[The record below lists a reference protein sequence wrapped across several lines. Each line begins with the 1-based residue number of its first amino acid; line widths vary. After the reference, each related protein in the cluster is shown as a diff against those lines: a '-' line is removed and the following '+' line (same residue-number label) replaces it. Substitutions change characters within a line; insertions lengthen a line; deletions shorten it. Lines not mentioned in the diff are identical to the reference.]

1 MRAMVCGETSI
12 LWLFCFTLFYDAI
25 NVLSL
30 FFLLWKNGIQQN
42 CHQSCHNNR
51 RFAEDSC
58 YPGRECSK
66 GSRCLCDSHTKS
78 YGQPYNGGVAVVHLL
93 EHDELDSGHGD
104 GSKDGDRCSSQHAL
118 WNRRQKCGELWYES
132 CNQKDYGRKSENTA
146 VDDFGCSNYPD
157 ILAVGG
163 SRKTTDQRTQN
174 VGNTVHYDTAL
185 KLLVLW
191 LPVHT
196 SYRSSREVA
205 DRLY

>member
-1 MRAMVCGETSI
+1 MRAMVCGETGI

-104 GSKDGDRCSSQHAL
+104 GSKDGDRCSSQHCGIVVKSAE
-118 WNRRQKCGELWYES
+118 NFGTNPAIRRI
-132 CNQKDYGRKSENTA
+132 TA
-146 VDDFGCSNYPD
+146 ASP
-157 ILAVGG
+157 
-163 SRKTTDQRTQN
+163 RTQRLM
-174 VGNTVHYDTAL
+174 T
-185 KLLVLW
+185 LVVVTIPTFW
-191 LPVHT
+191 L
-196 SYRSSREVA
+196 
-205 DRLY
+205 

>member
-1 MRAMVCGETSI
+1 MEKPAYYGS
-12 LWLFCFTLFYDAI
+12 FCFTLFYDAI

-30 FFLLWKNGIQQN
+30 FFSFGRMVF
-42 CHQSCHNNR
+42 NR
-51 RFAEDSC
+51 IARVATTTGDS
-58 YPGRECSK
+58 PKIVVTQAGECSK